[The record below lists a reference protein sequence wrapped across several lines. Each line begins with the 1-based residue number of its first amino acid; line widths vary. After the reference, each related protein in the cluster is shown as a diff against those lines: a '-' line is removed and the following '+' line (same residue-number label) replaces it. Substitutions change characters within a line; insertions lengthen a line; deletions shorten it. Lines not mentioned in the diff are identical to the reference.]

1 MKIEKTNNTII
12 SLRKTEDTDFTLT
25 NNKGEKREITVR
37 EFYSD
42 SEYEGYESEETIMDK
57 QGNEIEG
64 FDEWLMEFMGC
75 PIDSDNEPE
84 ADPDDIIDEIREKCN
99 N

>member
-12 SLRKTEDTDFTLT
+12 SIRKTEDTDFTLT
-25 NNKGEKREITVR
+25 NNKGETREITVR

-57 QGNEIEG
+57 SGEEINN
-64 FDEWLMEFMGC
+64 FDEWLLEFMGC
-75 PIDSDNEPE
+75 PVDSDNEPE
-84 ADPDDIIDEIREKCN
+84 ADPDDLIDEIRELCN